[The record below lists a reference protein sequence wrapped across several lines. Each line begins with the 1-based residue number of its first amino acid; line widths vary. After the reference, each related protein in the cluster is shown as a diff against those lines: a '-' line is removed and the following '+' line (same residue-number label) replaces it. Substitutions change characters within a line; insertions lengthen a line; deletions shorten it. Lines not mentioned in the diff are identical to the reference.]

1 MYRRLTK
8 TVADKGK
15 LLPIDQIESNVLDRT
30 VDWYCSTFI
39 YGEDAFEYFQTHNNS
54 VNGYTGEVYTD
65 TLYWD
70 LDAEGDY
77 KKAHSNLMKLAYKL
91 ADLGLDKGLRVYFS
105 GNKGFHL
112 FLETTR
118 KFTPIETAN
127 ICYNLAKD
135 ADVDPDVFDAS
146 VYNVNRILRITNTR
160 HQKSGLYKI
169 ELDLSEVE
177 KKSEKEIRLLAAKPR
192 DIAIKTERQNVD
204 VLYETYNKV
213 PETPKTKLQLVKPA
227 TGEDVPAPEEILA
240 HVPKGKRRCVHL
252 LENGYFGPG
261 EREVACNYL
270 AAYHRYSG
278 YDQEQSVAIIAT
290 ALEKRKRIFPEVKDF
305 TEMEFLRPITQVY
318 ANENYR
324 GGIYKCHDV
333 KIAKWCRHAGCEH
346 KQRSSKLFRAEDLC
360 DIYVKYGNE
369 AQLQYPKTG
378 LKWLDERIRLRPK
391 NFSVINGAN
400 GSGKTSLAVQIMENL
415 NRQKIYN
422 IMFSMDMADSSLF
435 EKLGA
440 RFTNY
445 TQEEVERAFNIHT
458 RDESVMQVVMTA
470 IKERLPY
477 TIFDFTSAV
486 TSEQIVETINNA
498 NAQFGIR
505 IEVAFI
511 DYAGKLTSE
520 ADNSYMSATHN
531 AVTASDNA
539 KNTNCHL
546 IYLSQVSREQGDHT
560 TPMRTSRVAKESG
573 AWEENATC
581 VINCWRPLADG
592 ANPDYDN
599 YMHLY
604 IGKNRSGRIEEGV
617 FMWEGIKGVIRD
629 ISFQEYVEYREIC
642 TQLKLKAPT
651 MFKEKL
657 STGEVVQ
664 TDRLNL
670 RKSTDEIDEQ
680 AIRKRSNK

>member
-1 MYRRLTK
+1 MYRRLTR

-15 LLPIDQIESNVLDRT
+15 LYPVDQVESNITDRSI
-30 VDWYCSTFI
+30 DWYCSPFI
-39 YGEDAFEYFQTHNNS
+39 YGEDALEYFKSHNNS
-54 VNGYTGEVYTD
+54 INGYAGEVYTD
-65 TLYWD
+65 SLYWD

-77 KKAHSNLMKLAYKL
+77 KKAHQNLMKLAYKL
-91 ADLGLDKGLRVYFS
+91 AELGYGAGLRVFFS

-118 KFTPIETAN
+118 KFSPVETAN
-127 ICYNLAKD
+127 ICYNLTKA
-135 ADVDPDVFDAS
+135 AEVDLDVFDAS
-146 VYNVNRILRITNTR
+146 VYNVNRIFRIADTK
-160 HQKSGLYKI
+160 HQKSGLYKV

-177 KKSEKEIRLLAAKPR
+177 GKPEKEIREIAKKPR
-192 DIAIKTERQNVD
+192 QITFKVEKQD
-204 VLYETYNKV
+204 VTALYETYNKV
-213 PETPKTKLQLVKPA
+213 PETPKTKLQLVRPA
-227 TGEDVPAPEEILA
+227 SDDAPAPEEILA

-261 EREVACNYL
+261 EREVVCNYL

-278 YDQEQSVAIIAT
+278 YDKEQSMAIIAT
-290 ALEKRKRIFPEVKDF
+290 ALEKRKRIYPEVKEF
-305 TEMEFLRPITQVY
+305 TELEFLRPISQVFD
-318 ANENYR
+318 NENYR

-333 KIAKWCRHAGCEH
+333 KISKWCGLAGCEH
-346 KQRSSKLFRAEDLC
+346 KQAHGQKLFRAEDLC
-360 DIYVKYGNE
+360 EVYMRYGNE

-391 NFSVINGAN
+391 NFSMINGAN

-440 RFTNY
+440 RFTSY

-458 RDESVMQVVMTA
+458 RDINIMNTVMTA
-470 IKERLPY
+470 IKDRLPY

-486 TSEQIVETINNA
+486 TSEQIVDTINNA

-511 DYAGKLTSE
+511 DYAGKLT
-520 ADNSYMSATHN
+520 ADAENSYMSATHN
-531 AVTASDNA
+531 ALTASDNA
-539 KNTNCHL
+539 KQTNCHL

-592 ANPDYDN
+592 ANPDYDV

-617 FMWEGIKGVIRD
+617 FMWEGVRGFIRD
-629 ISFQEYVEYREIC
+629 ITFQEYVDYREIC
-642 TQLKLKAPT
+642 SQLKLKAPT

-670 RKSTDEIDEQ
+670 RKSSDEIDEQ
-680 AIRKRSNK
+680 AIRKRNSQ